1 MMYQAI
7 LIPVFV
13 EVFLTFGLLF
23 WMAGLRAGD
32 FRSGAVDLNK
42 VALREPGWPARTTQ
56 VAYAFSNQFEVP
68 VLFYVL
74 VAFLMI
80 MRNAD
85 VVFVAL
91 AWLFVAARIV
101 HAAIH
106 VTSNVVMRR
115 GQVYAVSVL
124 VLFVMWVIFAVEI
137 LTGT

>member
-1 MMYQAI
+1 MMFQAI

-13 EVFLTFGLLF
+13 QVALTLGLVL
-23 WMAGLRAGD
+23 WGGWLRTGD
-32 FRSGAVDLNK
+32 LRSGAVKPDK
-42 VALREPGWPARTTQ
+42 IALREPGWPARTTQ

-80 MRNAD
+80 MRHAD
-85 VVFVAL
+85 VIFVAL

-115 GQVYAVSVL
+115 GQAYAVSVL
-124 VLFVMWVIFAVEI
+124 ILFVMWVIFAVEI

>member
-1 MMYQAI
+1 MMFQAI

-13 EVFLTFGLLF
+13 QVALTFGLLY
-23 WMAGLRAGD
+23 WMGALRGGD
-32 FRSGAVDLNK
+32 VRRGAVKLDK
-42 VALREPGWPARTTQ
+42 VGLREPGWPTRTTQ

-80 MRNAD
+80 MRHAD
-85 VVFVAL
+85 VIFVAL

-106 VTSNVVMRR
+106 ITSNVVMRL
-115 GQVYAVSVL
+115 GQAYAVSVL
-124 VLFVMWVIFAVEI
+124 ILFVMWVIFAVEI

>member
-1 MMYQAI
+1 MMFQAI

-13 EVFLTFGLLF
+13 QVALTFGLVL
-23 WMAGLRAGD
+23 WGGWLRTGD
-32 FRSGAVDLNK
+32 LRSGAVKPDK
-42 VALREPGWPARTTQ
+42 IALREPGWPARTTQ
-56 VAYAFSNQFEVP
+56 VGCAFSNQLEVP

-80 MRNAD
+80 MRHAD
-85 VVFVAL
+85 VIFVAL

-106 VTSNVVMRR
+106 VTSNVVTRR
-115 GQVYAVSVL
+115 GQAYAVSVL
-124 VLFVMWVIFAVEI
+124 ILFVMWVIFAVEI

>member
-1 MMYQAI
+1 MMFQAI

-13 EVFLTFGLLF
+13 QVTLTFGLLF
-23 WMAGLRAGD
+23 WMGALRGGD
-32 FRSGAVDLNK
+32 VRRGAVKLDK
-42 VALREPGWPARTTQ
+42 VGLREPGWPTRTTQ

-80 MRNAD
+80 MRHAD
-85 VVFVAL
+85 VIFVAL
-91 AWLFVAARIV
+91 AWLFVATRIV

-106 VTSNVVMRR
+106 VTSNTVKRR
-115 GQVYAVSVL
+115 GPVFGIGVMVL
-124 VLFVMWVIFAVEI
+124 LIMWVIFAVEI

>member
-1 MMYQAI
+1 MMFQAI

-13 EVFLTFGLLF
+13 QVALTFGLLF
-23 WMAGLRAGD
+23 WMGALRGGD
-32 FRSGAVDLNK
+32 VRRGAVKLDK
-42 VALREPGWPARTTQ
+42 VGLREPGWPTRTTQ

-80 MRNAD
+80 MRHAD
-85 VVFVAL
+85 VIFVVL
-91 AWLFVAARIV
+91 AWLFVATRIV

-106 VTSNVVMRR
+106 VTSNAVKRR
-115 GQVYAVSVL
+115 GPAFGIGVIVL
-124 VLFVMWVIFAVEI
+124 LIMWVIFAVEI